1 MWPPKPSREC
11 VVTEFS
17 LNGGAL
23 IEFKTVSL
31 NMIGN
36 EVLTEKYE
44 KSELPLTLTEGARF
58 G

>member
-1 MWPPKPSREC
+1 M
-11 VVTEFS
+11 
-17 LNGGAL
+17 NGGAL